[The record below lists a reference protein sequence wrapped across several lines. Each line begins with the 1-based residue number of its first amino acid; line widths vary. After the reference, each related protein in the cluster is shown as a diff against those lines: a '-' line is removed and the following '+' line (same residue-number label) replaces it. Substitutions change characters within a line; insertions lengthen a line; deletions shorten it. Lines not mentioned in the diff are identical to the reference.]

1 MPPSEDFIPRIPNQE
16 QIPPSSKT
24 LSGPNL
30 DFIPRTPRV
39 KGGDPTANSVIDEE
53 FKQGTK
59 DFHKSVAHTL
69 PLVLGIGG
77 GMFAGP
83 GGAAVG
89 SATGS
94 LVDSTISKEEP
105 LTPGEALKIALL
117 SGGSTYA
124 GGKLLGPIEGRLA
137 QALASTVFGK
147 AVKTAQ
153 GDSGPSG
160 MGQVADFGTDFGL
173 NLALGAGGELVAKG
187 LGKNVP
193 DLGTPLGSE
202 ASRQREQLR
211 IGTGPTTE
219 QGKPSASSAELGA
232 SGRTT
237 AVANR
242 AQAKA
247 MEDRAYGIFRT
258 NHEEPNS
265 MTVQKLVRYEES
277 KVVGPNG
284 EKRMVP
290 ITEPATIKGAIPTA
304 ETTKFA
310 AEVLPELEGWIKG
323 DAYQK
328 LPPAMQGKY
337 IQLREWVKDLA
348 TPTTIVHN
356 GEEVDLPMKEFETL
370 KKAKSAINASVGGKP
385 GPNFPE
391 AGLKKLA
398 TVIDADQN
406 FGVSQVWKNGAEAQR
421 ALEVANRS
429 TQLRKGVF
437 DTKENQSRVFGKFEN
452 GKIDTRLE
460 SDPSQFFKEAYTSP
474 EKAKR
479 LMGVLGQFDET
490 KVADFKQDY
499 FDNKLMRASFGPD
512 NSKFQPNKMIEM
524 LEDPNGVG
532 RVILNADERNNL
544 LRFARAAQAS
554 GDNESSVKNAFAVT
568 GAKIAISMGSLVSKF
583 ALGTSAPGNYATRL
597 AIASKDFLQAVKDK
611 PQLGEVAARLL
622 KVRPESLE
630 AQSQMKLV
638 LKALKGVPM
647 SVTVGGTTRDA
658 TVGDGG
664 RIQFTDGQ

>member
-1 MPPSEDFIPRIPNQE
+1 MPQVTPQGTSKYIP
-16 QIPPSSKT
+16 
-24 LSGPNL
+24 L
-30 DFIPRTPRV
+30 DPRV
-39 KGGDPTANSVIDEE
+39 DKVIKEE
-53 FKQGTK
+53 EDQGTK

-124 GGKLLGPIEGRLA
+124 GGKLLGPIEGRLT

-147 AVKTAQ
+147 TLKTAQ
-153 GDSGPSG
+153 GDSGPKGIGS
-160 MGQVADFGTDFGL
+160 QVADFGTDFGL

-202 ASRQREQLR
+202 ANRQREQLR

-219 QGKPSASSAELGA
+219 QGIPAKSSAELGT
-232 SGRTT
+232 SGRATN
-237 AVANR
+237 VANR

-265 MTVQKLVRYEES
+265 MTVQKLIRYEES
-277 KVVGPNG
+277 PIAGPNG

-398 TVIDADQN
+398 AVIDADQN

-421 ALEVANRS
+421 ALDVANRS

-460 SDPSQFFKEAYTSP
+460 SDPSQFFQEAYKSP

-611 PQLGEVAARLL
+611 PQLGEVAGRLL